1 MGAGSEG
8 DGDDGVTYD
17 EPQGPPAYTPDAAR
31 EGGYSTAQEALG
43 TLGNLVGATGTDQE
57 YADLRESTAALERG
71 DSTFVNSRGETQ
83 RVSEGLYAPPD
94 DVTNAIKE
102 FNENPTFNLGP
113 VSLITGATMLAT
125 GGASKLGGTAA
136 SFALGRVASAVDS
149 LLGNQPAISVGLDK
163 QGNIT
168 TGGSLIDS
176 FRSTPGEPISLSPT
190 TSTNGRAPSA
200 PPSGPPSLVDNVLQ
214 DNNMLDRSRSLLDR
228 GIY

>member
-1 MGAGSEG
+1 MSTGSEG
-8 DGDDGVTYD
+8 DGYDGVTYD

-43 TLGNLVGATGTDQE
+43 TLGNLVGSTGTDQE

-83 RVSEGLYAPPD
+83 NVRDGLYAPPD
-94 DVTNAIKE
+94 DFTNAIKE
-102 FNENPTFNLGP
+102 FNENPTFSLGP
-113 VSLITGATMLAT
+113 VSLISGATMLAT
-125 GGASKLGGTAA
+125 GGVSKVLGPLGN
-136 SFALGRVASAVDS
+136 FALGRVAAGVDS
-149 LLGNQPAISVGLDK
+149 LLGNKSAISVSLDK

-168 TGGSLIDS
+168 TGGSIIDS
-176 FRSTPGEPISLSPT
+176 FRGTPGEPISLSPT
-190 TSTNGRAPSA
+190 TSTMGRAPSA

-214 DNNMLDRSRSLLDR
+214 NNNMLDRSRSLLDR